1 MTQRTVTYLSGCL
14 PVCHM
19 QEENELMS
27 YLGHSGNSDTLEQR
41 LTLTPSRD
49 HVEWGSLPETGTLGS
64 AGHWNEGTS
73 VQGGWVKLEHS

>member
-1 MTQRTVTYLSGCL
+1 MTQRTVMWMGSTRSITSRKRMN
-14 PVCHM
+14 P
-19 QEENELMS
+19 S
-27 YLGHSGNSDTLEQR
+27 YLGRSGNSDTLEQR

-73 VQGGWVKLEHS
+73 GQGGWVKLEHS